1 MRGDA
6 MEVVTVGQV
15 LTGRGSGVKDYS
27 SKREDNGMP
36 IGRTKMLPAMSTTA
50 RYVDQ
55 LEAFGLFSLKSSC
68 FTLGTLGCMYARN
81 GILPSNQRC

>member
-1 MRGDA
+1 
-6 MEVVTVGQV
+6 VGQV

-36 IGRTKMLPAMSTTA
+36 IGRTKMLPAMSITA

-55 LEAFGLFSLKSSC
+55 LEAFGLFSLKSFC
-68 FTLGTLGCMYARN
+68 FTLGTLSCIYAHN
-81 GILPSNQRC
+81 VIPASEQRC

>member
-36 IGRTKMLPAMSTTA
+36 IGRTKMHPAMSTTA

-55 LEAFGLFSLKSSC
+55 VEAFGLFSLK
-68 FTLGTLGCMYARN
+68 R
-81 GILPSNQRC
+81 I

>member
-36 IGRTKMLPAMSTTA
+36 IGRTKMHPAMSTTA

-55 LEAFGLFSLKSSC
+55 VEAFGLFSLKSSC
-68 FTLGTLGCMYARN
+68 FTLGTLSCIYARN
-81 GILPSNQRC
+81 GILPSEQRC

>member
-1 MRGDA
+1 
-6 MEVVTVGQV
+6 
-15 LTGRGSGVKDYS
+15 
-27 SKREDNGMP
+27 MP

-68 FTLGTLGCMYARN
+68 FTLGTLSCIYAHN
-81 GILPSNQRC
+81 GILPSKQRR

>member
-1 MRGDA
+1 
-6 MEVVTVGQV
+6 V

-55 LEAFGLFSLKSSC
+55 LEAFGLFSLKSFCFILSC
-68 FTLGTLGCMYARN
+68 IYACN
-81 GILPSNQRC
+81 GILPSK